1 MLLCYGIWFLF
12 SFWIMSSWNLTE
24 TQKKVL
30 QWIVQEVRSG
40 NLDGDDLTFGDRSD
54 GNVVLDYYKE
64 DYQNNWE
71 NVIIKKGIIQALI
84 NGEFFSQT
92 PAKSKGYKC
101 TLTKKAYEAVDSNF
115 DAPNLSAIP
124 RLIPLTEI
132 EHLDS
137 DLWERCRYSLSSGGN
152 DPKAWDKAVRT
163 AVVILEE
170 RLRKLGNTES
180 INPNAT
186 GEAIVN
192 LIFGGNNSILK
203 GKLDDKKLKAYR
215 DLYAGMMSVFRNP
228 YTHRIQDP
236 SPEVGGAIIVFI
248 DLLLKLLDDIDWD

>member
-1 MLLCYGIWFLF
+1 MFFYDYVKLKFNGN
-12 SFWIMSSWNLTE
+12 SE
-24 TQKKVL
+24 KKL

-40 NLDGDDLTFGDRSD
+40 NLDGDDLIFVSLPD
-54 GNVVLDYYKE
+54 GNMRLIRQEYFKDKNNLNEAHIKQTVIDVLIDGQYLHHSFLC
-64 DYQNNWE
+64 
-71 NVIIKKGIIQALI
+71 KGS
-84 NGEFFSQT
+84 EYRCS
-92 PAKSKGYKC
+92 
-101 TLTKKAYEAVDSNF
+101 LTQKAYDAVDSNF

-124 RLIPLTEI
+124 RLIPLTEV

-137 DLWERCRYSLSSGGN
+137 ELWERCRYSLSSGGN

-180 INPNAT
+180 INADAT

-192 LIFGGNNSILK
+192 LIFASKDPILK
-203 GKLDDKKLKAYR
+203 GKLEDKKLKAYR
-215 DLYAGMMSVFRNP
+215 DLYAGIMSVFRNP
-228 YTHRIQDP
+228 YAHRIQDP

-248 DLLLKLLDDIDWD
+248 DLLLKMLDDIDWD